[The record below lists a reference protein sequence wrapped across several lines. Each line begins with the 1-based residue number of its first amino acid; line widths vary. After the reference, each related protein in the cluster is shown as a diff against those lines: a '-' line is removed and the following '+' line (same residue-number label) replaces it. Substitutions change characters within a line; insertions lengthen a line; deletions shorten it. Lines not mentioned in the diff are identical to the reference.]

1 MFFLV
6 SFIDF
11 LFRTTPK
18 NTSTVP
24 DGAVAA
30 TSTEVP
36 RKRSQIVSRGSWE
49 WDVFFGRK
57 IRFTDSEMQ
66 SKTVFGLFF
75 LLEKP
80 WVRLD
85 QK

>member
-36 RKRSQIVSRGSWE
+36 RKRSQIVSPRIMGMGC
-49 WDVFFGRK
+49 FFRQKNTVYRCGNARK
-57 IRFTDSEMQ
+57 THGFAWIKNE
-66 SKTVFGLFF
+66 K
-75 LLEKP
+75 LLK
-80 WVRLD
+80 VS
-85 QK
+85 